1 MLRRGLV
8 YSQREGADKYPYSR
22 LGQFGGRMVLYSALV
37 NRRTHS
43 VTYGGT
49 TWVATRDGIKRVTAG
64 QPVALY
70 LPAQEVLQV
79 TASAEGGAAV
89 VRADDATVALY
100 LYDSAKDRW
109 SILAK
114 LALPKPEDII
124 GLARGGWTAVPP
136 PFALLLTAERLY
148 VAPIQVNGGFR
159 EREKYSPPE
168 LLVVERTTGVVR
180 KLPLNLPPLNLLPR
194 SLLPLAM
201 VKTPQGQ
208 VRFLSTTGE
217 IYTVMEKEGKLAWE
231 QVAASS
237 ERPLRREGDTYT
249 YTHALGTETGEFW
262 AIRLGQ
268 ERQERELQRYEL
280 AFFDSR
286 GTLASVIPIPAPVYQ
301 KAYEGHASPPTVVA
315 REPEGTVL
323 VVRPRYQ
330 SNSRAQTRY
339 LGEALRY
346 SLKTQAWI
354 PVADQDRY
362 QPQHENA
369 WNLPPVP
376 LTRPLERTPGFANS
390 FEAQPAWQVRGET
403 QLFSNSG
410 DMTIA
415 LPEPLRNATVLATND
430 RAIWGIGQR
439 VCEPKKVVFFYVE
452 LPSKACTLFDLPV
465 FFQNDFPRFCLSFGE
480 VLGSG
485 MRGVFRLD
493 RATKSWSEIPIAGQT
508 ASARPRLD
516 ADSKLPIVL
525 LWTQEWGRAKRLYY
539 RKGGAFVPVGELGEV
554 SAYLLTDKQL
564 LVATGTT
571 LVAFVWRDGTFVESK
586 RTTLP
591 WPGTTQLF
599 YAPTGSLWGWVEDT
613 RAFCLT
619 VL

>member
-8 YSQREGADKYPYSR
+8 PSQREGADKYLYSR
-22 LGQFGGRMVLYSALV
+22 LGLFGGRMVLYSALV
-37 NRRTHS
+37 NRHTHS
-43 VTYGGT
+43 VTYGDT
-49 TWVATRDGIKRVTAG
+49 TWVATRDGIKRVTKG

-70 LPAQEVLQV
+70 LPGREVLQV
-79 TASAEGGAAV
+79 TASADGAAAV

-100 LYDSAKDRW
+100 VYESAKDRW
-109 SILAK
+109 RLLAQ
-114 LALPKPEDII
+114 LACPKPEELI

-136 PFALLLTAERLY
+136 PFVLLLTAERLSL
-148 VAPIQVNGGFR
+148 APIQVNGGFR
-159 EREKYSPPE
+159 GSEKYTPPE
-168 LLVVERTTGVVR
+168 LFVVERTTGVVR
-180 KLPLNLPPLNLLPR
+180 RLPLDLPPLNLLPR

-217 IYTVMEKEGKLAWE
+217 LYTVAEKESKLALE
-231 QVAASS
+231 RVTPSS
-237 ERPLRREGDTYT
+237 EREGDAYT

-286 GTLASVIPIPAPVYQ
+286 GTLASVVPIPAPVYQ
-301 KAYEGHASPPTVVA
+301 KANEGRASPPTVVA

-339 LGEALRY
+339 SGEALRY
-346 SLKTQAWI
+346 SLKTQAWV

-362 QPQHENA
+362 QPHHENA

-376 LTRPLERTPGFANS
+376 LTGPPEPTPGSANF
-390 FEAQPAWQVRGET
+390 FEARPAWHVRGES

-410 DMTIA
+410 DKSIA
-415 LPEPLRNATVLATND
+415 LPEPLRNATVLTTND
-430 RAIWGIGQR
+430 RAIWGIGER
-439 VCEPKKVVFFYVE
+439 VSEPKKIVYFYVE
-452 LPSKACTLFDLPV
+452 LPSKACTLFDPPV
-465 FFQNDFPRFCLSFGE
+465 FFQNDLPKFCLSFGE

-516 ADSKLPIVL
+516 ADPKLPIVL

-554 SAYLLTDKQL
+554 SAYLLTEKQL
-564 LVATGTT
+564 LVAAGTA
-571 LVAFVWRDGTFVESK
+571 LVELRWRDGIFVETK

-599 YAPTGSLWGWVEDT
+599 YVPTGALWGWVEDT

>member
-8 YSQREGADKYPYSR
+8 SSLREGADKYLYSR
-22 LGQFGGRMVLYSALV
+22 LGLFSGRMVLYSALV
-37 NRRTHS
+37 NRNTHS
-43 VTYGGT
+43 VTYGDT

-79 TASAEGGAAV
+79 TASADGVAAV

-109 SILAK
+109 RILAK
-114 LALPKPEDII
+114 LAFPKAEEII
-124 GLARGGWTAVPP
+124 GLNRGVWTPAPP
-136 PFALLLTAERLY
+136 PFALLLTAERFYL
-148 VAPIQVNGGFR
+148 APTQLPGGFR
-159 EREKYSPPE
+159 GSEKYSPPE
-168 LLVVERTTGVVR
+168 VLVVERTTGTVH
-180 KLPLNLPPLNLLPR
+180 KLSLN
-194 SLLPLAM
+194 LLPLAM

-217 IYTVMEKEGKLAWE
+217 LYTVMLKEGKLAWE

-237 ERPLRREGDTYT
+237 ERPLRPEGDAYT

-268 ERQERELQRYEL
+268 ERQARELQRYEL

-286 GTLASVIPIPAPVYQ
+286 GTLASVVPVPAPVYQ
-301 KAYEGHASPPTVVA
+301 KANEGRASPPTVVA
-315 REPEGTVL
+315 REPEGSVL

-339 LGEALRY
+339 SGEALRY

-362 QPQHENA
+362 QPHHENA

-376 LTRPLERTPGFANS
+376 LTRPLERTPRSANS
-390 FEAQPAWQVRGET
+390 FEAQPAWHVRGES

-410 DMTIA
+410 DKSIT
-415 LPEPLRNATVLATND
+415 LPEPLKMAEILATND
-430 RAIWGIGQR
+430 RAIWGIGER
-439 VCEPKKVVFFYVE
+439 VSEPKKIVYFYVE
-452 LPSKACTLFDLPV
+452 LPSKACTLFDAPV
-465 FFQNDFPRFCLSFGE
+465 FFQNDLPQFCLSFGE

-516 ADSKLPIVL
+516 TDPKLPIVL

-539 RKGGAFVPVGELGEV
+539 RKGGAFVSVGELEEV
-554 SAYLLTDKQL
+554 SAYLLTERQL
-564 LVATGTT
+564 LVAAGTT
-571 LVAFVWRDGTFVESK
+571 LVELRWRDGTFVESK

-599 YAPTGSLWGWVEDT
+599 YAPTGALWGWVEDT